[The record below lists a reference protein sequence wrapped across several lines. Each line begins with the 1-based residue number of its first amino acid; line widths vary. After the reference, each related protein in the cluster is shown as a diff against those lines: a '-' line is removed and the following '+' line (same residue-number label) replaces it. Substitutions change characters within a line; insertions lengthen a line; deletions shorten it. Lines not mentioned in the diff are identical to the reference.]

1 MGTSPL
7 HMKIL
12 FPNFPCNWVWPG
24 RGLAS
29 SEGALLCGATLARDA
44 EPRGQGQGSATP
56 EGMKSSSDIATALI
70 QKLLLS

>member
-12 FPNFPCNWVWPG
+12 FPNFPSIGWPG

-29 SEGALLCGATLARDA
+29 SEGAPLCGATLAGGA
-44 EPRGQGQGSATP
+44 EPRGQGQGSATL
-56 EGMKSSSDIATALI
+56 EGMKSSSDTAAALI